1 MIKIELYN
9 GNSDFN
15 KASLCN
21 LYWRYF
27 NEVHSEDTIGDF
39 NTITNMIDAFDDLGK
54 TTYVLFDEKQSIFVG
69 FVTMYCNTQYGMTK
83 PVIYVEYMY
92 ILPNYR
98 NSIGVALLY
107 SKIGEICMFNN
118 MDCIGSTFTTSA
130 NSNNN
135 RLVNG
140 NIIAGVTHFKL
151 QDIESNTKRLL
162 KYINRKGKT

>member
-1 MIKIELYN
+1 MINVELYN
-9 GNSDFN
+9 NNSEFH

-21 LYWRYF
+21 LYWMYF
-27 NEVHSEDTIGDF
+27 DEVHKEDIVGNY
-39 NTITNMIDAFDDLGK
+39 NTVLDMVDAFEDMGR
-54 TTYVLFDEKQSIFVG
+54 TTYLLFDEEHNMHIG
-69 FVTMYCNTQYGMTK
+69 FVTMFCNTQYGMTK
-83 PVIYVEYMY
+83 PVLYVDYMY
-92 ILPNYR
+92 ILPDYR
-98 NSIGVALLY
+98 NGIAVAMLY
-107 SKIGEICMFNN
+107 AKIGEICIFNN
-118 MDCIGSTFTTSA
+118 MDCLGTTFTTSA